1 MARIRSSISLCIC
14 GVQLLVSP
22 KISTLDGTA
31 LCAPSVK
38 SSVQEITAAS
48 KGEAFLET
56 TVCNARMIWGSSYQ
70 WVDAH
75 MGAGSVEAF
84 SFDLNAE
91 VVLTCHNAAGFS
103 MQFSFWKKGCVVD
116 AINLIHWVFLQKP
129 VIDHGPGA
137 FSWFFC
143 RLEDTAY
150 SSIEITAL

>member
-1 MARIRSSISLCIC
+1 MARIRSSISFCIC

-56 TVCNARMIWGSSYQ
+56 TVCNARMIWEAVTSGRC
-70 WVDAH
+70 H

-91 VVLTCHNAAGFS
+91 VVLACHNAAGFS
-103 MQFSFWKKGCVVD
+103 MQFSFWRMVRYGCHKSHPLGISLKVRHRSWPWS
-116 AINLIHWVFLQKP
+116 LFLVLLQA
-129 VIDHGPGA
+129 G
-137 FSWFFC
+137 
-143 RLEDTAY
+143 RY
-150 SSIEITAL
+150 SVQFH